1 MKIYDLIKKYEG
13 CRLKAYP
20 DPATNSVPYTIGWGT
35 TIYPNG
41 EKVKIG
47 DGCTQKEADFY
58 LDWYCKTQ
66 IKLPKGDFTDEQKAA
81 LYSISYNIGGSFELS
96 KCYRYIEEKKWEQA
110 FAEWNWCRAN
120 GQVLKGLVRR
130 RKEERF
136 FFFKNILDVDFFE
149 KKYYSKYIALG

>member
-13 CRLKAYP
+13 FK
-20 DPATNSVPYTIGWGT
+20 SEPYLCPVGCPTIGYGT
-35 TIYPNG
+35 TYYESG
-41 EKVKIG
+41 ARVKLTDKPITE
-47 DGCTQKEADFY
+47 DRACQLLE
-58 LDWYCKTQ
+58 WYCKTQ
-66 IKLPKGDFTDEQKAA
+66 IKLPKGDFTDDQKAS
-81 LYSISYNIGGSFELS
+81 LFSISYNIGGSFELS